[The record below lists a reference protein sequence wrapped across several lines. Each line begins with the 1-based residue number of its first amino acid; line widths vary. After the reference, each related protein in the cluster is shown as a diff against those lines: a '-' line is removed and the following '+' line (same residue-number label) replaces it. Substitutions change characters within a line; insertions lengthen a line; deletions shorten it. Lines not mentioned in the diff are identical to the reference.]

1 MTAAFCA
8 RVYFTQKSSY
18 ARVRLRMGFATDKN
32 IFLTKDSFC
41 EKKCKETGKNML
53 IRRKMSTWLSFSK
66 SGGSLFPFETLFF
79 FLKQIPVTGSCKN
92 YQNEKK
98 TCTDLF
104 TGFFFRPKFRQVS
117 GQACKNR
124 KQDLLQVFGQDR
136 MPRPA
141 VPLAKHFSSWS
152 IERLLLL
159 HELTPWKLW
168 NDE

>member
-1 MTAAFCA
+1 MFLEYWTRIGIVRKMTAAYCA

-18 ARVRLRMGFATDKN
+18 ARVQLRMGFATDKN

-41 EKKCKETGKNML
+41 EKKCKKTGKNML

-98 TCTDLF
+98 PVQTC
-104 TGFFFRPKFRQVS
+104 
-117 GQACKNR
+117 
-124 KQDLLQVFGQDR
+124 LQVFFSGQNSDRFQDR
-136 MPRPA
+136 PVKTGNRTCYRFLDRTECRGQA
-141 VPLAKHFSSWS
+141 ETNK
-152 IERLLLL
+152 
-159 HELTPWKLW
+159 TKK
-168 NDE
+168 